1 MKIAKRIFAFVLL
14 FLLGAEIFAMPAF
27 AMQMENEALEVTV
40 VFDKD
45 VYEEGEEITATI
57 VVRNISEETV
67 IITDVDQLVPEGYHL
82 SEDIPENE
90 DDILLDPDKT
100 LELRVTYGEKIEGTE
115 ETAEDFFDKVIFGE
129 SFGIPNIL
137 IALAVIIAVALFF
150 YFT

>member
-57 VVRNISEETV
+57 VVRNISAETV

-82 SEDIPENE
+82 SEDIPE
-90 DDILLDPDKT
+90 
-100 LELRVTYGEKIEGTE
+100 
-115 ETAEDFFDKVIFGE
+115 
-129 SFGIPNIL
+129 S
-137 IALAVIIAVALFF
+137 
-150 YFT
+150 